1 MKIRTRRWG
10 KQGKHAARRLYEKAE
25 TQVMAMEGR
34 RSVRAKARA
43 AGRVGKRAA
52 KVGLL
57 VGALTALEV
66 VLAELARRHKPALG

>member
-1 MKIRTRRWG
+1 MKTKASRWG
-10 KQGKHAARRLYEKAE
+10 RKTKNAARQVYDKVE
-25 TQVMAMEGR
+25 TEVMAMEGR

-66 VLAELARRHKPALG
+66 VLAELARRHKTV

>member
-1 MKIRTRRWG
+1 MTTRASRWG
-10 KQGKHAARRLYEKAE
+10 KRTKNAARQVYEKME
-25 TQVMAMEGR
+25 TEVMAMEGR

-57 VGALTALEV
+57 VGALAALEV
-66 VLAELARRHKPALG
+66 VLAELGRRHKPA

>member
-1 MKIRTRRWG
+1 MRIKTRRWG
-10 KQGKHAARRLYEKAE
+10 KKTKNAARQVYEKME
-25 TQVMAMEGR
+25 TEVMAMEGR

-57 VGALTALEV
+57 VGALAALEV
-66 VLAELARRHKPALG
+66 VLAELGRRHKPA

>member
-10 KQGKHAARRLYEKAE
+10 KKTKNAARQLYEKAE
-25 TQVMAMEGR
+25 TKMMAMEGR

-43 AGRVGKRAA
+43 AGKLGKRAA

-57 VGALTALEV
+57 VGALAALEV
-66 VLAELARRHKPALG
+66 VLQELGRRHKHA